1 MARTAGSGTA
11 ATRRITHW
19 ETVAPSRTHGR
30 QSAETGCPAAAPT
43 VKEAQSPLPVQGP
56 ARQGPGRG
64 PVPATGTAGE
74 RVPARKRVL
83 TRTSARSRRV
93 VGARLLPRR
102 GHRGRCHVVR
112 RRSAGWRGRRPGPGP
127 PLAHQPDIRPD
138 SHPNSRPDAHPNV
151 LANVLAGV
159 DARRRAHASSARRSY
174 LSRSRMRTRSAGA
187 AARRTGVPPSSS
199 SATCQSVGTV
209 SPSLPLARRTSRR
222 VRRSTGIGLAA

>member
-43 VKEAQSPLPVQGP
+43 VKEAQSPLPVQEP

-74 RVPARKRVL
+74 RVPARKCVL

-112 RRSAGWRGRRPGPGP
+112 RRSAGWRGRRSGPGP

-138 SHPNSRPDAHPNV
+138 IHPNSRPDAHPNV
-151 LANVLAGV
+151 LAGVLAGV
-159 DARRRAHASSARRSY
+159 DARRRAHGGG
-174 LSRSRMRTRSAGA
+174 RTRRPCAGPTSAG
-187 AARRTGVPPSSS
+187 RGCGPGRPGPPPGGPG
-199 SATCQSVGTV
+199 C
-209 SPSLPLARRTSRR
+209 PRRR
-222 VRRSTGIGLAA
+222 VRPRASRWGPCRRRCPWPGARPAG